1 MEICCTRPDCP
12 RPRNFVTDLDDRAKL
27 KTVQQKYCT
36 SCGMPLILVG
46 RYIPVKLLGKGGF
59 GRAFLARDRYTPTV
73 RECVVKQ
80 FQPSINLSDRELEI
94 AQQLFEREAT
104 VLEQLGNKHEQIP
117 DLYAY
122 FPLVV
127 PSQIKNREEQF
138 FYLAQEYID
147 GQNLEEELNSQ
158 GSFSEAKII
167 KILQEIL
174 PVLQFVHDN
183 NSIHRDIKPSNLI
196 RSQKG
201 ILYLVDFGAVKQV
214 TTVGENQ
221 STSSTG
227 IYSQGF
233 APPEQKSGARVF
245 PSTDLYAL
253 AVTCI
258 CLLTGKPPEDLYDTY
273 NSTWQWQAYAANV
286 SDRTSA
292 ILNRM
297 LLSIPRDRFQSAQEV
312 IAALQDRATFSTTT
326 ASIPIPTTPPI
337 SKSLPATVASNPPVR
352 KPRYRPSFS
361 LIELFG
367 NAAFTGFEGAL
378 LYTALVSGLSLLN
391 VSLGVSVG
399 LWGAIVG
406 GLIFAQYRR
415 VIEKADLLIIAGIT
429 LGLIYWLPFLR
440 GSLEFSLVAGAAVL
454 VGTTAIAAIT
464 IFRLIYNLLS
474 RLF

>member
-1 MEICCTRPDCP
+1 
-12 RPRNFVTDLDDRAKL
+12 
-27 KTVQQKYCT
+27 
-36 SCGMPLILVG
+36 
-46 RYIPVKLLGKGGF
+46 
-59 GRAFLARDRYTPTV
+59 
-73 RECVVKQ
+73 
-80 FQPSINLSDRELEI
+80 
-94 AQQLFEREAT
+94 
-104 VLEQLGNKHEQIP
+104 
-117 DLYAY
+117 
-122 FPLVV
+122 
-127 PSQIKNREEQF
+127 
-138 FYLAQEYID
+138 
-147 GQNLEEELNSQ
+147 
-158 GSFSEAKII
+158 
-167 KILQEIL
+167 
-174 PVLQFVHDN
+174 
-183 NSIHRDIKPSNLI
+183 
-196 RSQKG
+196 
-201 ILYLVDFGAVKQV
+201 
-214 TTVGENQ
+214 
-221 STSSTG
+221 
-227 IYSQGF
+227 
-233 APPEQKSGARVF
+233 
-245 PSTDLYAL
+245 L

>member
-1 MEICCTRPDCP
+1 
-12 RPRNFVTDLDDRAKL
+12 KL
-27 KTVQQKYCT
+27 KTVRQKYCT
-36 SCGMPLILVG
+36 SCGMPLILVD

-80 FQPSINLSDRELEI
+80 FQPSLNLSDRELEI

-158 GSFSEAKII
+158 GNFSEAKII
-167 KILQEIL
+167 QILQEIL
-174 PVLQFVHDN
+174 PVLQFVHEN
-183 NSIHRDIKPSNLI
+183 HSIHRDIKPSNII

-201 ILYLVDFGAVKQV
+201 LLYLVDFGAVKQV
-214 TTVGENQ
+214 TAAGENQ
-221 STSSTG
+221 QASSTG

-273 NSTWQWQAYAANV
+273 NSTWQWQSHAANV

-292 ILNRM
+292 ILDRM

-312 IAALQDRATFSTTT
+312 IAALQSKATFSTTT
-326 ASIPIPTTPPI
+326 ASIPIPTTAPT
-337 SKSLPATVASNPPVR
+337 SKSSPTSALPATVTSNPPAPSPSNPPVR

-367 NAAFTGFEGAL
+367 NAAFTGFEAAL

-415 VIEKADLLIIAGIT
+415 VIEKVDLLIIAGIT

-440 GSLEFSLVAGAAVL
+440 GSLEFTLIAGTAVL
-454 VGTTAIAAIT
+454 VGTAAIATIT